1 MPKISAGIILYRLNN
16 SDTEV
21 LLVHPGGPFW
31 VKKNMGSWSIPKGE
45 IEPEEDLLEAAI
57 RETKEETGIKS
68 QGKFIALSP
77 LKQKSGKIIHAWALQ
92 GNFDP
97 LDLKSNSFEM
107 IWSPKSAKN
116 NVSKIKNCFWAN
128 TLHYG
133 IGKPGKSVAVMKNLD
148 KATIS
153 DGPEGHFLPLRIA

>member
-68 QGKFIALSP
+68 KGKFIALSP

-107 IWSPKSAKN
+107 IWPPKSGKN
-116 NVSKIKNCFWAN
+116 NVFPEI
-128 TLHYG
+128 
-133 IGKPGKSVAVMKNLD
+133 D
-148 KATIS
+148 KAAWF
-153 DGPEGHFLPLRIA
+153 PLKEAKLRIVPGQIPFITELENLVNRWR

>member
-1 MPKISAGIILYRLNN
+1 MPKISAGILLYRLNN
-16 SDTEV
+16 SDPEV

-107 IWSPKSAKN
+107 IWPPKSGKN
-116 NVSKIKNCFWAN
+116 NVFPEI
-128 TLHYG
+128 
-133 IGKPGKSVAVMKNLD
+133 D
-148 KATIS
+148 KAAWF
-153 DGPEGHFLPLRIA
+153 PLKEAKLRIVPGQIPFITELENLVNRWR

>member
-1 MPKISAGIILYRLNN
+1 MPKISAGILLYRLNN
-16 SDTEV
+16 SDPEV

-68 QGKFIALSP
+68 KGKFIALSP

-107 IWSPKSAKN
+107 IWPPKSGKN
-116 NVSKIKNCFWAN
+116 NVFPEI
-128 TLHYG
+128 
-133 IGKPGKSVAVMKNLD
+133 D
-148 KATIS
+148 KAAWF
-153 DGPEGHFLPLRIA
+153 PLKEAKLRIVPGQIPFITELENLVNRWR

>member
-1 MPKISAGIILYRLNN
+1 MYRLNN

-68 QGKFIALSP
+68 KGKFIALSP

-107 IWSPKSAKN
+107 IWPPKSGKN
-116 NVSKIKNCFWAN
+116 NVFPEI
-128 TLHYG
+128 
-133 IGKPGKSVAVMKNLD
+133 D
-148 KATIS
+148 KAAWF
-153 DGPEGHFLPLRIA
+153 PLKEAKLRIVPGQIPFITELENLVNRWR